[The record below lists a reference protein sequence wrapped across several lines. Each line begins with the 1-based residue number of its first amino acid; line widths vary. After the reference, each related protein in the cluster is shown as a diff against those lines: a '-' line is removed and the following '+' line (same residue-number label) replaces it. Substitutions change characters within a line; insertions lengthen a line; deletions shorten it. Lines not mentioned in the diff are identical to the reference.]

1 MARIGTGI
9 RPELG
14 RIDYTPF
21 LQGSLAGSQAIG
33 RGLAGLG
40 EAFGGAIQEYSKKK
54 EERDTYASLFE
65 SKVAELERKR
75 LEASQNPQLYG
86 DGPIITE
93 EQINSF
99 KNMGDARTPAL
110 KAKIAEAD
118 SLIKNIDEA
127 PARTLRTLQIGEA
140 QRASAAAIQT
150 QKNQDALGKALA
162 GIPETVADRRIIQP
176 SQNPE
181 LFPFA
186 EGNVPSQLPQAK
198 QPSSVVVTPPTSVV
212 VTPPPGVA
220 EFVFRDTPAKQYT
233 FKSDIADAMVREQE
247 DLVNRNQAIIKSIN
261 DRLSANSVPV
271 AGVAGVAGP
280 GPASGFTTR
289 KLLPSERE
297 QLVGSFDAAQA
308 SLNAETERLNALKK
322 RVDEAKKFEG
332 TPLER
337 PVDQQVVDQAS
348 KAIAGGD
355 NEEAQKISRV
365 MSANFKNEQ
374 RSYEETVQ
382 RPLTAAEKYKVAL
395 STYLSEG
402 GTITPDAKR
411 QIESFTRDKVEVI
424 RVGGLSAVRIGDND
438 NWQIVK
444 PPTESVSGKK
454 YDDEKEYYDLIG
466 IAASGGGINSLSIPD
481 RNRLSELYERFA
493 RINPVSGLIP
503 DLDSLIVSRRGRVFG
518 DSMDQ
523 NITPAPATNAE
534 QNKPGNTKTIGGV
547 NYVYKNGG
555 WVKI

>member
-1 MARIGTGI
+1 
-9 RPELG
+9 
-14 RIDYTPF
+14 
-21 LQGSLAGSQAIG
+21 
-33 RGLAGLG
+33 
-40 EAFGGAIQEYSKKK
+40 
-54 EERDTYASLFE
+54 
-65 SKVAELERKR
+65 
-75 LEASQNPQLYG
+75 
-86 DGPIITE
+86 
-93 EQINSF
+93 
-99 KNMGDARTPAL
+99 MGDARTATL

-233 FKSDIADAMVREQE
+233 FKSDAADAMLREQE
-247 DLVNRNQAIIKSIN
+247 AIVKRNQELIAGINNELSSKSPPII
-261 DRLSANSVPV
+261 DPLSGIVYD
-271 AGVAGVAGP
+271 AGGRP
-280 GPASGFTTR
+280 PT
-289 KLLPSERE
+289 PSQRER
-297 QLVGSFDAAQA
+297 LVGSLDATQA

-355 NEEAQKISRV
+355 NEEAQKISRM
-365 MSANFKNEQ
+365 MSTNFKSEQ

-424 RVGGLSAVRIGDND
+424 KVGGLSAVRIGDND

-444 PPTESVSGKK
+444 PPTESVSGRK

-466 IAASGGGINSLSIPD
+466 IAASGNGISSLTVQD

-493 RINPVSGLIP
+493 RPNPVTGLVP
-503 DLDSLIVSRRGRVFG
+503 DLNSLIASRRGRVFG

-523 NITPAPATNAE
+523 NITPAPAPSQTTPPF
-534 QNKPGNTKTIGGV
+534 K
-547 NYVYKNGG
+547 
-555 WVKI
+555 VKVKQP

>member
-99 KNMGDARTPAL
+99 KTMGDAKAPAL
-110 KAKIAEAD
+110 KVKIAEID

-127 PARTLRTLQIGEA
+127 PARTLRTLQIDEA
-140 QRASAAAIQT
+140 KRASAAAIQT

-162 GIPETVADRRIIQP
+162 GIPETVADRGMVQRSVVGQP
-176 SQNPE
+176 QVFAAQNPE

-186 EGNVPSQLPQAK
+186 EGYVPPRLAQAK
-198 QPSSVVVTPPTSVV
+198 QPDSVA

-233 FKSDIADAMVREQE
+233 FKSDAADAMVREQE
-247 DLVNRNQAIIKSIN
+247 AIVKKNQELIAGINNELSSKSPPII
-261 DRLSANSVPV
+261 DPLSGIVYD
-271 AGVAGVAGP
+271 AGGRSP
-280 GPASGFTTR
+280 T
-289 KLLPSERE
+289 PSQRER
-297 QLVGSFDAAQA
+297 LVGSLDAAQA
-308 SLNAETERLNALKK
+308 SLNAESERLNALKK

-424 RVGGLSAVRIGDND
+424 KVGGLSAVRIGDND

-444 PPTESVSGKK
+444 PPTESVSGRR

-466 IAASGGGINSLSIPD
+466 IAASGNGISSLTVQD

-493 RINPVSGLIP
+493 RPNPVTGLVP
-503 DLDSLIVSRRGRVFG
+503 DLNSLIASRRGRVFG

-523 NITPAPATNAE
+523 NITPAPAPSQTTPPF
-534 QNKPGNTKTIGGV
+534 K
-547 NYVYKNGG
+547 
-555 WVKI
+555 VKVKQP

>member
-1 MARIGTGI
+1 MARIGENVQAG
-9 RPELG
+9 LG

-21 LQGSLAGSQAIG
+21 LQGSLAGSEAMG
-33 RGLAGLG
+33 RGIAALG
-40 EAFGGAIQEYSKKK
+40 KGIGGAVEEYKKKK
-54 EERDTYASLFE
+54 EERDTYSSLFE

-86 DGPIITE
+86 DKPLITE

-99 KNMGDARTPAL
+99 KNMGDAKVPAL
-110 KAKIAEAD
+110 KVKIAEIE

-127 PARTLRTLQIGEA
+127 PTRTLRALQIGEA

-150 QKNQDALGKALA
+150 QKNQEALGKALA

-233 FKSDIADAMVREQE
+233 FKSDVADAMIREQE
-247 DLVNRNQAIIKSIN
+247 AIVKRNQELIADINNGLSSKSPPII
-261 DRLSANSVPV
+261 DPLSGIVYD
-271 AGVAGVAGP
+271 AGGRSP
-280 GPASGFTTR
+280 T
-289 KLLPSERE
+289 PSQRER
-297 QLVGSFDAAQA
+297 LVGSLDAAQA

-355 NEEAQKISRV
+355 NEEAQKISRM
-365 MSANFKNEQ
+365 MSTNFKSEQ

-424 RVGGLSAVRIGDND
+424 KVGGLSAVRIGDND

>member
-1 MARIGTGI
+1 MARASRFGSGI

-14 RIDYTPF
+14 LVDYSPIAKAGMAAGQAYA
-21 LQGSLAGSQAIG
+21 QGISSIG
-33 RGLAGLG
+33 DFASSALD
-40 EAFGGAIQEYSKKK
+40 EYQKRK

-86 DGPIITE
+86 DRPIVTE

-99 KNMGDARTPAL
+99 KNMGDARTAKL

-127 PARTLRTLQIGEA
+127 PARTLRALQIGEA

-150 QKNQDALGKALA
+150 QKNEEALAKALA
-162 GIPETVADRRIIQP
+162 GIPETVADRGMVQRSVVGQP
-176 SQNPE
+176 QVFAAQNPE

-186 EGNVPSQLPQAK
+186 KGYVPPRLAQAK
-198 QPSSVVVTPPTSVV
+198 QPDSVV

-308 SLNAETERLNALKK
+308 SLNAETERLNALKN

-355 NEEAQKISRV
+355 NEEAQKISRM

-402 GTITPDAKR
+402 GTITPNAKR

-424 RVGGLSAVRIGDND
+424 KVGGLSAVRIGDND

-444 PPTESVSGKK
+444 PPTESVSGRK

-466 IAASGGGINSLSIPD
+466 IAASGNGISSLTVQD

-493 RINPVSGLIP
+493 RPNPVTGLVP
-503 DLDSLIVSRRGRVFG
+503 DLNSLIASRRGRVFG

-523 NITPAPATNAE
+523 NITPAPAPSQTTPPF
-534 QNKPGNTKTIGGV
+534 K
-547 NYVYKNGG
+547 
-555 WVKI
+555 VKVKQP

>member
-1 MARIGTGI
+1 MARIGENVQAG
-9 RPELG
+9 LG

-21 LQGSLAGSQAIG
+21 LQGSLAGSEAMGKGIAALGKGIG
-33 RGLAGLG
+33 SAV
-40 EAFGGAIQEYSKKK
+40 QEYQKKK
-54 EERDTYASLFE
+54 EERDTYSSLFE

-75 LEASQNPQLYG
+75 LEATQNPQLYG
-86 DGPIITE
+86 DKPLITE

-99 KNMGDARTPAL
+99 KNMGDAKVPAL
-110 KAKIAEAD
+110 KVKIAEIE

-127 PARTLRTLQIGEA
+127 PARTLRALQIGEA
-140 QRASAAAIQT
+140 QRANAAAIQT
-150 QKNQDALGKALA
+150 QKNQEALGKALA

-186 EGNVPSQLPQAK
+186 LGNVPTQLPQAK

-233 FKSDIADAMVREQE
+233 FKSDVADAMIREQE
-247 DLVNRNQAIIKSIN
+247 DLVKRNQDLIASIN
-261 DRLSANSVPV
+261 NTLSTKSAPPIVDPTTGLV
-271 AGVAGVAGP
+271 YDAGGRAP
-280 GPASGFTTR
+280 T
-289 KLLPSERE
+289 PSQRER
-297 QLVGSFDAAQA
+297 LVGSLDAAQA
-308 SLNAETERLNALKK
+308 NLNAETERLNALKK
-322 RVDEAKKFEG
+322 RVEEAKKFEG

-337 PVDQQVVDQAS
+337 PIDQQVVDQTS

-355 NEEAQKISRV
+355 NEEAQKISRM
-365 MSANFKNEQ
+365 MSTNFEEEQ
-374 RSYEETVQ
+374 RSYEETIQ
-382 RPLTAAEKYKVAL
+382 RPLTGAEKYKIAL

-402 GTITPDAKR
+402 GKITPDAIR
-411 QIESFTRDKVEVI
+411 QIETLTRDKVEIVK
-424 RVGGLSAVRIGDND
+424 VGGLSAVRIGNND
-438 NWQIVK
+438 NWQIIK

-466 IAASGGGINSLSIPD
+466 IAASGGGINSLSVAD

-493 RINPVSGLIP
+493 RINPVTGQLP
-503 DLDSLIVSRRGRVFG
+503 DLSSLIVARRGRVFG
-518 DSMDQ
+518 ESTDQ

>member
-33 RGLAGLG
+33 RGIAGLG

-54 EERDTYASLFE
+54 EERDTYSSLFE

-86 DGPIITE
+86 DKPLITE

-99 KNMGDARTPAL
+99 KNMGDAKVPAL
-110 KAKIAEAD
+110 KVKIAEIE

-127 PARTLRTLQIGEA
+127 PTRTLRALQIGEA

-150 QKNQDALGKALA
+150 EKNQEALGKAIA
-162 GIPETVADRRIIQP
+162 GIPQTIADRGMVQRSVVGQP
-176 SQNPE
+176 QVFAAQNPE

-186 EGNVPSQLPQAK
+186 EGYVPPRLAQGK
-198 QPSSVVVTPPTSVV
+198 QPDSVA

-233 FKSDIADAMVREQE
+233 FKSDAADAMIREQE
-247 DLVNRNQAIIKSIN
+247 SLVKRNKERIAGINNELSSKSPPII
-261 DRLSANSVPV
+261 DPLSGIVYD
-271 AGVAGVAGP
+271 AGGRP
-280 GPASGFTTR
+280 PT
-289 KLLPSERE
+289 PSQRER
-297 QLVGSFDAAQA
+297 LVGSLDAAQA
-308 SLNAETERLNALKK
+308 NLNAETERLNALKK

-337 PVDQQVVDQAS
+337 PVDQQIVEQTS

-355 NEEAQKISRV
+355 NEEAQKISRM
-365 MSANFKNEQ
+365 MSTNFKEEQ
-374 RSYEETVQ
+374 RSYEETIQ
-382 RPLTAAEKYKVAL
+382 RPLTGAEKYKVAL

-402 GTITPDAKR
+402 GKITPDAIR
-411 QIESFTRDKVEVI
+411 QIETLTRDKVEIVK
-424 RVGGLSAVRIGDND
+424 VGGLSAVRIGNND

-503 DLDSLIVSRRGRVFG
+503 DLNSLIASRRGRVFG
-518 DSMDQ
+518 ESTDQ
-523 NITPAPATNAE
+523 NITPAPAINAE

>member
-1 MARIGTGI
+1 MARQSRFGSGI
-9 RPELG
+9 RAELG
-14 RIDYTPF
+14 LVDYSPIAK
-21 LQGSLAGSQAIG
+21 GGMAAGQAY
-33 RGLAGLG
+33 A
-40 EAFGGAIQEYSKKK
+40 EAISSVGDSISGAINEYQKKK
-54 EERDTYASLFE
+54 EERDTFSSLLD
-65 SKVAELERKR
+65 SKIGELERKR
-75 LEASQNPQLYG
+75 AEISQNPSLYG
-86 DGPIITE
+86 NTPLVTQ
-93 EQINSF
+93 EQIDSLR
-99 KNMGDARTPAL
+99 KMGDAKTPAL
-110 KAKIAEAD
+110 KVKIAEID

-140 QRASAAAIQT
+140 QRASAAATQT
-150 QKNQDALGKALA
+150 QKNQDALAKALA

-233 FKSDIADAMVREQE
+233 FKSDAADAMLREQE
-247 DLVNRNQAIIKSIN
+247 AIVKRNQELIAGINNELSSKSPPII
-261 DRLSANSVPV
+261 DPLSGIVYD
-271 AGVAGVAGP
+271 AGGRSP
-280 GPASGFTTR
+280 T
-289 KLLPSERE
+289 PSQRER
-297 QLVGSFDAAQA
+297 LVGSLDAAQA
-308 SLNAETERLNALKK
+308 SLNAETERFNALKK

-337 PVDQQVVDQAS
+337 PIDQQIVEQTS

-355 NEEAQKISRV
+355 NEEAQKISRM
-365 MSANFKNEQ
+365 MSTNFKSEQ

-424 RVGGLSAVRIGDND
+424 KVGGLSAVRIGDND

-444 PPTESVSGKK
+444 PPTESVSGRN

-466 IAASGGGINSLSIPD
+466 IAASGNGISSLTVQD

-493 RINPVSGLIP
+493 RPNPVTGLVP
-503 DLDSLIVSRRGRVFG
+503 DLDSLITSRRGRVFG
-518 DSMDQ
+518 NSNDQ
-523 NITPAPATNAE
+523 NITPAPAPSQTTPPF
-534 QNKPGNTKTIGGV
+534 K
-547 NYVYKNGG
+547 
-555 WVKI
+555 VKVKQP

>member
-1 MARIGTGI
+1 MARIGENVQAG
-9 RPELG
+9 LG

-21 LQGSLAGSQAIG
+21 LQGSLAGSEAMG
-33 RGLAGLG
+33 RGIAALG
-40 EAFGGAIQEYSKKK
+40 KGIGSAVQEYKKKK
-54 EERDTYASLFE
+54 EERDTYSSLFE

-75 LEASQNPQLYG
+75 LEATQNPQLYG
-86 DGPIITE
+86 DKPLITE

-99 KNMGDARTPAL
+99 KNMGDAKVPAL
-110 KAKIAEAD
+110 KVKIAEIE

-127 PARTLRTLQIGEA
+127 PTRTLRALQIGEA

-150 QKNQDALGKALA
+150 QKNQEALGKALA
-162 GIPETVADRRIIQP
+162 GIPETVADRAMVQRSVVGQP
-176 SQNPE
+176 QVFAAQNPE

-186 EGNVPSQLPQAK
+186 EGYTPPQLPQAK
-198 QPSSVVVTPPTSVV
+198 QPSSVV

-233 FKSDIADAMVREQE
+233 FKSDVADAMIREQE
-247 DLVNRNQAIIKSIN
+247 AIVKNNQTRIQTIN
-261 DRLSANSVPV
+261 DMLSGRVTPV
-271 AGVAGVAGP
+271 AGVSGP
-280 GPASGFTTR
+280 GPMSGFTNR
-289 KLLPSERE
+289 KVSPSERE
-297 QLVGSFDAAQA
+297 QLVGSLDAAQA

-337 PVDQQVVDQAS
+337 PVDQQIVDQAS

-355 NEEAQKISRV
+355 NEEAQKISRM
-365 MSANFKNEQ
+365 MSTNFKNEQ

-424 RVGGLSAVRIGDND
+424 KVGGLSAVRIGDND

-503 DLDSLIVSRRGRVFG
+503 DLNSLIASRRGRVFG

-523 NITPAPATNAE
+523 NITPAPAPSQTT
-534 QNKPGNTKTIGGV
+534 PPF
-547 NYVYKNGG
+547 
-555 WVKI
+555 KIKDKGFKQP